1 LSPSLVKSHK
11 KSNLIKSNNFKY
23 PPDKIKSTPA
33 SPSSTVKKERKK
45 TIEVSYIGHTCID
58 IGSIVHVQTMPRTQ
72 GHLPAME
79 RGKKKKS
86 SIALMC
92 PCKASC
98 HQMLMA

>member
-1 LSPSLVKSHK
+1 LDFLFDLFSIF
-11 KSNLIKSNNFKY
+11 N
-23 PPDKIKSTPA
+23 KIKSTYA
-33 SPSSTVKKERKK
+33 SPSSTVKKEREKKK